1 MGSTVRIENSDRG
14 SRADK
19 LRSYDDN
26 DDDYFGIESRA
37 KSSKSKD
44 ATTVGKT
51 RNRLLGASRAQ
62 SKVSTQTSKPV
73 LQIPGHLED
82 KVMLNYHNV
91 LPSNIRH
98 GKNKPMPLIPH
109 GLDTAVTKTDHSLFQ
124 KLLNNSS
131 YHLGQ
136 GFKSKSKHIA
146 EILASPKERER
157 QERAFL
163 ADRKARRQVDNT
175 QTRNLIKEA

>member
-1 MGSTVRIENSDRG
+1 MTAKTALGSTVKINNNTDRG
-14 SRADK
+14 SRVEK
-19 LRSYDDN
+19 LKSFDDN

-44 ATTVGKT
+44 AAAAGGRT
-51 RNRLLGASRAQ
+51 RSHYLGASRAL
-62 SKVSTQTSKPV
+62 SKISNQTSKPT

-98 GKNKPMPLIPH
+98 GKNKPMPLMPQ
-109 GLDTAVTKTDHSLFQ
+109 GLDAAVTKTDRSLFQ

-136 GFKSKSKHIA
+136 GFKTKAKHIA
-146 EILASPKERER
+146 EILATPKERER
-157 QERAFL
+157 QEKAL
-163 ADRKARRQVDNT
+163 LNDRRTRR
-175 QTRNLIKEA
+175 